1 MPRKPLALFIAWVLA
16 GVSASFAAVRGH
28 NSMYS
33 AGTLTTC
40 KVGTVGILEP
50 SDTAVVFT
58 PEGGGAPV
66 SISYNSIITMEY
78 GEHVMALPMLLS
90 KKKRHYLTFYF
101 NADSRAAAA
110 QRQELATN
118 PNAVPKGD
126 VAAFEINKSDYA
138 GTISILQAKTGLKVR
153 EEAAKR

>member
-1 MPRKPLALFIAWVLA
+1 
-16 GVSASFAAVRGH
+16 
-28 NSMYS
+28 MYC

-40 KVGTVGILEP
+40 KLGQLGVLKP

-58 PEGGGAPV
+58 PEGGGAPI
-66 SISYNSIITMEY
+66 SISYDSIIAMEY

-101 NADSRAAAA
+101 NSDPKAAAA
-110 QRQELATN
+110 QREELAKH
-118 PNAVPKGD
+118 PEAAPKGE

-138 GTISILQAKTGLKVR
+138 DTISILQGKTGLQVR
-153 EEAAKR
+153 EEGAKR